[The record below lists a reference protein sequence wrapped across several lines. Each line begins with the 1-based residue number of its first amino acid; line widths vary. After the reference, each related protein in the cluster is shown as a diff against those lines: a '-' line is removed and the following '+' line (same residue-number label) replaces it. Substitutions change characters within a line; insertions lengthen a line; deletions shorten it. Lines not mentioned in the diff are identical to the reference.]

1 MVVTPNV
8 GNKCIAGINDSIFKI
23 TYSTIPQFFYI
34 VDWELLI
41 DELERYDRCQI
52 YKCSNLLTPTYFSN
66 KVFDSKL
73 PCSYSFQSM
82 ADLAINQMDIHDHY
96 INVLIIILKLC
107 WCLVNRILSQTS
119 ASNQKINIIC
129 WILQLISIHYLH

>member
-23 TYSTIPQFFYI
+23 TYSTIPQIFYI

-73 PCSYSFQSM
+73 PCSYSFQSLP
-82 ADLAINQMDIHDHY
+82 DIAINQIDIHYIY
-96 INVLIIILKLC
+96 INVPIISYNHSQIVLINKSENWWKFSWKIIKSE
-107 WCLVNRILSQTS
+107 RMRS
-119 ASNQKINIIC
+119 KNI
-129 WILQLISIHYLH
+129 WLW